1 MLEKWNNPRIGA
13 YILYIITQHSIIF
26 IVSRLI
32 QQTSH
37 NGTTLLEQESSRR
50 HSIPRLIDLSVNFLF
65 SIYQFARVYQRARAR
80 AREREREEMSF
91 CRDSIDLVP
100 EIQLLCSRQR
110 WRTLF
115 FSAGK
120 ELHFIN
126 CTRRSQ
132 PNVCCWNQF
141 DEAKWN
147 RAKRRQYSDFESR
160 TMELCL
166 YKKINLTFNHEKAQF
181 SLLFLVDGPATLHL
195 LACFFVLLAQV
206 RWFRIATCSTDFI

>member
-80 AREREREEMSF
+80 ERERERGNVVLSGF
-91 CRDSIDLVP
+91 NWSRPGNTVT
-100 EIQLLCSRQR
+100 LLSSA
-110 WRTLF
+110 LENSF